1 MASSSE
7 VFDVVIVGAGFA
19 GSALGAVL
27 AARGLRISVC
37 DPHDA
42 HPHDFRAEKL
52 SVDQI
57 DALERL
63 GLAAPALRAAT
74 PIGRLRIARQ
84 GRVVDARPS
93 AEFGFDYAA
102 LVGALRAEVPA
113 RCWIRRRVAA
123 IEAGGG
129 LQIVTVDGAPPLRAR
144 LVVLATGLALSLRKS
159 LGLERVIV
167 RENHSLAIGF
177 DLEVD
182 AAAAD
187 CALTYFGERIADR
200 IGYLTLFPIGE
211 RLRAN
216 LFVYRLPSED
226 WSRGFRADPV
236 GVLNDQLPGLRAML
250 PPFAVAD
257 APSLRPIHLYAP
269 PERIDDGV
277 ALIGDAYSTTCPAG
291 GGGLRK
297 ALTDIERQ
305 LTFLPRWLAPP
316 RGIGAA
322 DIASFYSDPW
332 KRVSEANALRTVEVS
347 RAMAID
353 PGLCWEARRQRNYY
367 GLRMQSWLRGRPGA
381 RRAAASGTM

>member
-1 MASSSE
+1 MASWSE

-42 HPHDFRAEKL
+42 HPHDFGAEKL

-74 PIGRLRIARQ
+74 PIG
-84 GRVVDARPS
+84 
-93 AEFGFDYAA
+93 
-102 LVGALRAEVPA
+102 
-113 RCWIRRRVAA
+113 
-123 IEAGGG
+123 
-129 LQIVTVDGAPPLRAR
+129 
-144 LVVLATGLALSLRKS
+144 
-159 LGLERVIV
+159 
-167 RENHSLAIGF
+167 
-177 DLEVD
+177 
-182 AAAAD
+182 
-187 CALTYFGERIADR
+187 
-200 IGYLTLFPIGE
+200 

-269 PERIDDGV
+269 PERIGDGV

-332 KRVSEANALRTVEVS
+332 KRVSEANALRTGEVS

-367 GLRMQSWLRGRPGA
+367 GLRMQSWLRRRPGA